1 MEPIRRLIREHEEAA
16 TALLQLGICAAAVI
30 LAVRKDSLHI
40 SRSQEKLLRSGIRAQ
55 NRLHK
60 KNAKLQ
66 GRLLERQYRLKRKKV
81 RPCP

>member
-40 SRSQEKLLRSGIRAQ
+40 SRSQEKLLHSGIRAQ
-55 NRLHK
+55 NRLLK